1 VALQQVENDL
11 WRIDYGLLHGKNLF
25 RCWWGWCVSKIV
37 VPNIVV
43 VVVAA
48 PGVGHLKNRI

>member
-11 WRIDYGLLHGKNLF
+11 WHIDYGLLHGKNLF